1 MVAAA
6 AGAVRD
12 AGRVSS
18 RRVGVRLR
26 ARAASRERG
35 FIVEFGADRTAFDGR
50 RAAQVYD
57 SEESKWVG
65 WMSTIDEYKVD
76 SKLSFAELIVPTPDS
91 VRSTFILAKLLA
103 NRYHCMMVGETGTGK
118 TVNISQ
124 YLQGVSKCEG
134 RSAPAELMP
143 LTMTFSA
150 QTCGR
155 SVPT

>member
-1 MVAAA
+1 MA
-6 AGAVRD
+6 
-12 AGRVSS
+12 
-18 RRVGVRLR
+18 
-26 ARAASRERG
+26 
-35 FIVEFGADRTAFDGR
+35 
-50 RAAQVYD
+50 
-57 SEESKWVG
+57 
-65 WMSTIDEYKVD
+65 TIDDYKVD
-76 SKLSFAELIVPTPDS
+76 AKLSFAELIVPTPDS

-150 QTCGR
+150 QTCRLGVQCKLR
-155 SVPT
+155 RWRQRDATPPRRRRRGSETVSFHAGPPT

>member
-1 MVAAA
+1 MASS
-6 AGAVRD
+6 RD
-12 AGRVSS
+12 AVVAMPREST
-18 RRVGVRLR
+18 RL
-26 ARAASRERG
+26 
-35 FIVEFGADRTAFDGR
+35 
-50 RAAQVYD
+50 AQVYD
-57 SEESKWVG
+57 GEESKWVG

-91 VRSTFILAKLLA
+91 VRSTFILAKLLQ

-134 RSAPAELMP
+134 KSAPAELMP

-150 QTCGR
+150 QTC
-155 SVPT
+155 

>member
-1 MVAAA
+1 M
-6 AGAVRD
+6 
-12 AGRVSS
+12 
-18 RRVGVRLR
+18 RRVGETAVAAMASSRD
-26 ARAASRERG
+26 RAAASPSTRSHESP
-35 FIVEFGADRTAFDGR
+35 
-50 RAAQVYD
+50 RASAQVYD

-91 VRSTFILAKLLA
+91 VRSTFILAKLLQ
-103 NRYHCMMVGETGTGK
+103 NRYHCMMVGGTGTGK

-134 RSAPAELMP
+134 KSAPAELMP

-150 QTCGR
+150 QTCR
-155 SVPT
+155 LRVPT

>member
-1 MVAAA
+1 MTWSPRRRR
-6 AGAVRD
+6 RD
-12 AGRVSS
+12 AAPP
-18 RRVGVRLR
+18 RRRR
-26 ARAASRERG
+26 CDHTS
-35 FIVEFGADRTAFDGR
+35 

-57 SEESKWVG
+57 GEESKWVG

-91 VRSTFILAKLLA
+91 VRSTFILAKLLQ

-134 RSAPAELMP
+134 KSAPAELMP

-150 QTCGR
+150 QTCRLGVQCCSTFQLEVFAKTPHDTVTPSTR
-155 SVPT
+155 P

>member
-1 MVAAA
+1 MVCFSM
-6 AGAVRD
+6 
-12 AGRVSS
+12 SS
-18 RRVGVRLR
+18 RFGPRGRGDGVRSLAPTR
-26 ARAASRERG
+26 WRLHE
-35 FIVEFGADRTAFDGR
+35 TAPPR
-50 RAAQVYD
+50 RRRRDPTRVHTLCAAQVYD
-57 SEESKWVG
+57 GEESKWVG

-134 RSAPAELMP
+134 KSAPAELMP

-150 QTCGR
+150 QTC
-155 SVPT
+155 